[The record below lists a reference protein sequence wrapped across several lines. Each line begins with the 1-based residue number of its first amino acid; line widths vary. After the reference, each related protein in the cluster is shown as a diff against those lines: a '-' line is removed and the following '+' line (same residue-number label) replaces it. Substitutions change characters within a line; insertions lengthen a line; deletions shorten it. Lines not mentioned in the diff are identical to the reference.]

1 MNLERARAIFK
12 NVENARN
19 KAQMEKETSEK
30 LTQERY
36 DAEERESEKKAELD
50 YNEVV
55 EAFRKRGMTNL
66 FDSLIE
72 VNGSGYVKYNRGEKF
87 GDSVALVV
95 LRELEWEKSS
105 WGEHSISG
113 IHKIGLFVSI
123 LEQEQFTSNH
133 GADSGMYPPD
143 ELGEYFLEE
152 YKCNER
158 TSRHLEEKYDLHF
171 FNRIYR
177 IPKGVHVNGLL
188 VGKHGNL
195 DDVIEKGI
203 LMYKI
208 L

>member
-19 KAQMEKETSEK
+19 KAQMEKETAEK
-30 LTQERY
+30 LSQERY
-36 DAEERESEKKAELD
+36 DAEKRESEKKAELD

-72 VNGSGYVKYNRGEKF
+72 VNGSGYVNYSRGEKF

-95 LRELEWEKSS
+95 LREHEWEEKR
-105 WGEHSISG
+105 WDEADISG

-123 LEQEQFTSNH
+123 LEQEQFTSDYA
-133 GADSGMYPPD
+133 ADGGTYPPD
-143 ELGEYFLEE
+143 EQGEYFLEE

-177 IPKGVHVNGLL
+177 IQKGVHVNGLL

-195 DDVIEKGI
+195 EDVIEKGI
-203 LMYKI
+203 LMYKT